1 MVLSLG
7 FVRLVLLPLA
17 YFVHCVSVCVSRGG
31 EVGGSGGWGGGWGG
45 WGGGRAVPSSVRVC
59 HAEKKIDQSFESG
72 RFAGREVNRDRLSC

>member
-1 MVLSLG
+1 MVVSLG

-31 EVGGSGGWGGGWGG
+31 EVGGSGGGGGG
-45 WGGGRAVPSSVRVC
+45 AVPSSVRVC